1 MANDKKVFR
10 DPIYDLITFDKEI
23 ESPIIDIIN
32 TPEFQRLRRI
42 RQLGFSNYTF
52 PTAVHDRFS
61 HSIGVSYIVGVLF
74 DNLNI
79 EDTIKIPTLNEKAEE
94 ITVELNKE
102 ELRLLLRLAGLLHD
116 IGHGPFSHAFEKI
129 TKVNHEEMSKKIIL
143 SKRISEIL
151 SNISFSTNLS
161 KFSKDWIIQI
171 LSGTFQPIW
180 IKELISSQ
188 LDADRIDYLLRDAY
202 MCGVSYA
209 SFDIKW
215 LFLNLEID
223 KINSENHRL
232 GLLVNAKK
240 GIHAVESFIVSRYH
254 MYEQVYFHK
263 TTRGFELITQRLFDR
278 LLFLKESGQNLDDY
292 FLNDS
297 FLRILNNN
305 DDLEAFLELD
315 DFTLFTHIKHWIN
328 IKKDD
333 ILTKLSESLIYRSP
347 YKMIKET
354 ELDYKDISELEN
366 NLRGKLSEDEMKFF
380 FLIDDYK
387 TVPYKDPYLLGLKS
401 AERAEHIWLK
411 IGNQQKELAEKSP
424 IISSLKNKELKKY
437 RAYLHRDFLDK
448 L

>member
-1 MANDKKVFR
+1 MLNDKKVFR
-10 DPIYDLITFDKEI
+10 DPIYNLIHFDKNI
-23 ESPIIDIIN
+23 ESSIIDLIN

-61 HSIGVSYIVGVLF
+61 HSIGVAYIVGILL

-79 EDTIKIPTLNEKAEE
+79 DDRIEIPTLDENGKK
-94 ITVELNKE
+94 ITIPLNKD

-129 TKVNHEEMSKKIIL
+129 SKVDHEEMSKKIIN
-143 SKRISEIL
+143 SDNISNIL
-151 SNISFSTNLS
+151 SNISFSTTLS
-161 KFSKDWIIQI
+161 KFSKNWIIEI

-215 LFLNLEID
+215 LFQNLEID
-223 KINSENHRL
+223 KINSEGNRR

-263 TTRGFELITQRLFDR
+263 TTRSFELVTQKLFDR
-278 LLFLKESGQNLDDY
+278 LLYLKDNGENLDDY
-292 FLNDS
+292 FLNDA
-297 FLRILNNN
+297 FLRILNNK
-305 DDLEAFLELD
+305 DDLNAFLELD

-328 IKKDD
+328 INKDD
-333 ILTKLSESLIYRSP
+333 ILTKLSKNLIYREP

-354 ELDYKDISELEN
+354 ELDFKEISELEKK
-366 NLRGKLSEDEMKFF
+366 LRRKLSEVEMDYF

-411 IGNQQKELAEKSP
+411 IGDQQKELAEKSP
-424 IISSLKNKELKKY
+424 IISSLKNRELKKY